1 MQVNKNMYATNF
13 EPVVSIGQNYAVLT
27 VSGMWRYYECLYVEP
42 LPASLDLVE
51 DFSSVSA
58 SSVSRANE
66 VSILAMEGS
75 AKVEVDVSEVAQ
87 IRFYPIDDVAITVK
101 QPNAMGRFKTLSSE
115 IRVDYNTRETDPA
128 LKSTEIYIY
137 EDSVVYFD
145 IYNLTQYDMAKTRVA
160 FFGWR
165 IVGRL
170 LKDKPEKLTYLAAAG
185 YVS

>member
-1 MQVNKNMYATNF
+1 MYNEEFTAIVRITD
-13 EPVVSIGQNYAVLT
+13 NYAVLT
-27 VSGMWRYYECLYVEP
+27 TSGVWRYYECIYVEP
-42 LPASLDLVE
+42 LPASLDLIQ

-66 VSILAMEGS
+66 VTILAMEGS
-75 AKVEVDVSEVAQ
+75 AKVETDVSEVAQ
-87 IRFYPIDDVAITVK
+87 IRFYPMDDIAITIK
-101 QPNAMGRFKTLSSE
+101 QPNAMGRFKTLSAE
-115 IRVDYNTRETDPA
+115 IRVDYNTREVDPA

-137 EDSVVYFD
+137 EDNVVYFD
-145 IYNLTQYDMAKTRVA
+145 IYNLTQYTLAKTRVQ

-170 LKDKPEKLTYLAAAG
+170 LKEKPEKLTYITAAG